1 VDKFK
6 IITPNAN
13 FDGRRYGVEFKNGI
27 GQADLQQ
34 AIVLVFN
41 FGYSSPEF
49 EKTKEYKEIASRVG
63 ARDKSIALQNAPEAA
78 PVQDEEPKKETA
90 PESDPEEEET
100 GQETDKKSK
109 PVKTKK

>member
-78 PVQDEEPKKETA
+78 PVQDEEPKRKPRLKA
-90 PESDPEEEET
+90 IRRR
-100 GQETDKKSK
+100 KKPARK
-109 PVKTKK
+109 QTKRVSR